1 MMENATTALH
11 GMGECDH
18 VVDGS
23 GDHMEDEFYN
33 LTMLLVFLLAT
44 WLVGKLAMKI
54 KIPSLVG
61 EMVVGMVLG
70 PELLNVVPFPLALTL
85 VGEVGLLLL
94 VLEAGLEVDLAM
106 LKQIG
111 GKGLV
116 VAVVGSA
123 LPLGIGTALAFW
135 VARIDIIEAFAVGAS
150 LAPTSMAIALNI
162 LKVGKQ
168 LHTPCGQLIIAAAVI
183 DDVVALI
190 LLSMIKALQNDPLSP
205 TDFVIPIASS
215 AAFTLAIGGFAVVGM
230 PRLTKIPVI
239 KKHSESETFVNI
251 AFFTLFLLAIG
262 LMNATFYGKSSFLL
276 GAFLA
281 GLCFCTVGKI
291 QAVWHSQV
299 KRIETWMLRIFF
311 SCSVAFK
318 VPVKDLWTLE
328 VVGFAAL
335 LLVALLGKVV
345 TGVFGPSPP
354 QVLFPKPTVFFTIG
368 CAMSAWGEFA
378 FVVANTSL
386 DLGIMKPDTFASVV
400 LAVVASAVIS
410 PWALSLTLLIAQ
422 KERDRIHHELNMSV
436 RRTGAEHKYLE
447 VDICCVNRWGLVD
460 GLIDKFHKLDLS
472 VLDFTC
478 TTLDKYSISRLY
490 LLASSRG
497 RGTADITSAISEYCG
512 IPHESDDD
520 FGVLPESPI
529 PSAVFKQEDLQ
540 LQDLELYPCMSIRP
554 WMGKN
559 SEGEPAEMQESLH
572 KFTKRVNSAR
582 KLSQRSARSESFV
595 EMQNSI
601 IRSAQQ

>member
-1 MMENATTALH
+1 
-11 GMGECDH
+11 
-18 VVDGS
+18 
-23 GDHMEDEFYN
+23 
-33 LTMLLVFLLAT
+33 
-44 WLVGKLAMKI
+44 
-54 KIPSLVG
+54 
-61 EMVVGMVLG
+61 MVVGMVLG

-116 VAVVGSA
+116 VAAVGSA

-190 LLSMIKALQNDPLSP
+190 LLSMVKALQNDPLSP

-230 PRLTKIPVI
+230 PRLMKIPVV

-291 QAVWHSQV
+291 QALWHSQV

-386 DLGIMKPDTFASVV
+386 DLGIMKSDTFASVV

-422 KERDRIHHELNMSV
+422 KERDRIHHEVNMSV
-436 RRTGAEHKYLE
+436 RRTGTEHKYLE

-460 GLIDKFHKLDLS
+460 GLIDKVSLFSLS
-472 VLDFTC
+472 SPF
-478 TTLDKYSISRLY
+478 SI
-490 LLASSRG
+490 
-497 RGTADITSAISEYCG
+497 
-512 IPHESDDD
+512 
-520 FGVLPESPI
+520 
-529 PSAVFKQEDLQ
+529 
-540 LQDLELYPCMSIRP
+540 
-554 WMGKN
+554 
-559 SEGEPAEMQESLH
+559 
-572 KFTKRVNSAR
+572 
-582 KLSQRSARSESFV
+582 
-595 EMQNSI
+595 
-601 IRSAQQ
+601 

>member
-1 MMENATTALH
+1 M
-11 GMGECDH
+11 
-18 VVDGS
+18 
-23 GDHMEDEFYN
+23 
-33 LTMLLVFLLAT
+33 VFLLAT
-44 WLVGKLAMKI
+44 WVVGKLAVKV

-116 VAVVGSA
+116 VAAVGSA

-190 LLSMIKALQNDPLSP
+190 LLSMVKALQNDPLSP

-215 AAFTLAIGGFAVVGM
+215 AAFTLAIGGVAVVGM
-230 PRLTKIPVI
+230 PRLMKIPVV

-251 AFFTLFLLAIG
+251 AFFTLVRIANVPLLDNEPLLTSVFHRLLFQFLLAIG

-291 QAVWHSQV
+291 QVSMTTSPRV
-299 KRIETWMLRIFF
+299 SF
-311 SCSVAFK
+311 
-318 VPVKDLWTLE
+318 LW
-328 VVGFAAL
+328 
-335 LLVALLGKVV
+335 
-345 TGVFGPSPP
+345 
-354 QVLFPKPTVFFTIG
+354 
-368 CAMSAWGEFA
+368 
-378 FVVANTSL
+378 
-386 DLGIMKPDTFASVV
+386 
-400 LAVVASAVIS
+400 
-410 PWALSLTLLIAQ
+410 LTLCFFPPR
-422 KERDRIHHELNMSV
+422 KRP
-436 RRTGAEHKYLE
+436 
-447 VDICCVNRWGLVD
+447 C
-460 GLIDKFHKLDLS
+460 
-472 VLDFTC
+472 
-478 TTLDKYSISRLY
+478 
-490 LLASSRG
+490 
-497 RGTADITSAISEYCG
+497 GT
-512 IPHESDDD
+512 P
-520 FGVLPESPI
+520 
-529 PSAVFKQEDLQ
+529 
-540 LQDLELYPCMSIRP
+540 R
-554 WMGKN
+554 
-559 SEGEPAEMQESLH
+559 
-572 KFTKRVNSAR
+572 
-582 KLSQRSARSESFV
+582 
-595 EMQNSI
+595 
-601 IRSAQQ
+601 

>member
-1 MMENATTALH
+1 M
-11 GMGECDH
+11 
-18 VVDGS
+18 
-23 GDHMEDEFYN
+23 
-33 LTMLLVFLLAT
+33 VFLLAT
-44 WLVGKLAMKI
+44 WVVGKLAVKA

-116 VAVVGSA
+116 VAAVGSA

-190 LLSMIKALQNDPLSP
+190 LLSMVKALQNDPLSP

-215 AAFTLAIGGFAVVGM
+215 AAFTLAIGGFAVGGM
-230 PRLTKIPVI
+230 PRLMKIPVI

-251 AFFTLFLLAIG
+251 AFFTLVRIANVPLLDNEPLLTSVFHRLLFQFLLAIG

-291 QAVWHSQV
+291 QVSMTTSPLFSMIDSLLLSPTQKALWHSQV

-386 DLGIMKPDTFASVV
+386 DLGIMKP
-400 LAVVASAVIS
+400 
-410 PWALSLTLLIAQ
+410 
-422 KERDRIHHELNMSV
+422 
-436 RRTGAEHKYLE
+436 
-447 VDICCVNRWGLVD
+447 
-460 GLIDKFHKLDLS
+460 
-472 VLDFTC
+472 
-478 TTLDKYSISRLY
+478 
-490 LLASSRG
+490 
-497 RGTADITSAISEYCG
+497 
-512 IPHESDDD
+512 
-520 FGVLPESPI
+520 
-529 PSAVFKQEDLQ
+529 
-540 LQDLELYPCMSIRP
+540 
-554 WMGKN
+554 GKN
-559 SEGEPAEMQESLH
+559 REPSCFCH
-572 KFTKRVNSAR
+572 GH
-582 KLSQRSARSESFV
+582 
-595 EMQNSI
+595 
-601 IRSAQQ
+601 